1 MAMTLKQVFTMWAC
15 EPGHTA
21 LAARSHDAVQK
32 ILMKK
37 YNDVEVVQFTPSLVE
52 RIFRQSKEAQELKT
66 KAASILVHVLNYG
79 AEKGYCS
86 KPTFTYDI
94 ANPMNAQ
101 AATDKQNVC
110 EGCNNVKGC
119 ITCVDGDQLARI
131 MEAKPKNEETMRELK
146 DPKEKKPR
154 GRKPSEEK
162 KESTAAADALKVFT
176 DDELLDELDR
186 RGWYGEI
193 RKIQVVTLG
202 KKED

>member
-37 YNDVEVVQFTPSLVE
+37 YN
-52 RIFRQSKEAQELKT
+52 
-66 KAASILVHVLNYG
+66 
-79 AEKGYCS
+79 
-86 KPTFTYDI
+86 
-94 ANPMNAQ
+94 
-101 AATDKQNVC
+101 
-110 EGCNNVKGC
+110 VKGC
-119 ITCVDGDQLARI
+119 ITCVDGDQWARI
-131 MEAKPKNEETMRELK
+131 MEAKPKIEETMREPK

-176 DDELLDELDR
+176 DDELLEELDR